1 MHFNLK
7 KHNTAGITY
16 KDDGQIPKG
25 KIHDGKIVNSNITF
39 KKPFKLQIRAS
50 KMMNG
55 NKTIKKKTVTY
66 PANTTLLNAI
76 DDTSKIYK
84 EMMIDI
90 ENHVVEEKSEL
101 SVDMKFKDAFK
112 AYVDHQIKE
121 YDNNDTKKPFYS
133 KGAYSFSNNWL
144 KPIHEKPLNK
154 IMPKDITA
162 LKSRMIDKSMRY
174 KLSIHQWVN
183 PVYVFVN
190 DNIDGYVKSPA
201 KIKKADRNFNDTREL
216 TLSYEEIK
224 ALFQRLRDYPIS
236 PYREVFMWLMHGRRR
251 GEVLS
256 LQWDDIDLKN
266 STYTIRAVNNKAR
279 INMTYKLTDR
289 LKDTLKVQA
298 GMNTLED
305 MQGYVFRGV
314 KDNTKPLH
322 ELRVRKHWIDLEV
335 PIVMHQLRAC
345 IVTYLKNVHNVS
357 NEMSGY
363 ILGHIQSS
371 SVTERYG
378 TFGYEVLANNLN
390 LMLDDVFDGVKSIDS
405 QLQQLQLL
413 FPNKTLEQLEV
424 FLNDR

>member
-1 MHFNLK
+1 
-7 KHNTAGITY
+7 
-16 KDDGQIPKG
+16 
-25 KIHDGKIVNSNITF
+25 
-39 KKPFKLQIRAS
+39 
-50 KMMNG
+50 
-55 NKTIKKKTVTY
+55 
-66 PANTTLLNAI
+66 
-76 DDTSKIYK
+76 
-84 EMMIDI
+84 MIDI
-90 ENHVVEEKSEL
+90 ENHIIEENSEL
-101 SVDMKFKDAFK
+101 SIDMKFKDAFK

-121 YDNNDTKKPFYS
+121 YENNDSKKPFYS
-133 KGAYSFSNNWL
+133 NGADAFSNNWL

-216 TLSYEEIK
+216 NLSNEEIK
-224 ALFQRLRDYPIS
+224 TLFQRLRDYPIS

-266 STYTIRAVNNKAR
+266 NTYMIRAVNNKAR
-279 INMTYKLTDR
+279 VNMTYKLTNR
-289 LKDTLKVQA
+289 LRDTLKIQA
-298 GMNTLED
+298 GVNTIED
-305 MQGYVFRGV
+305 MKGYVFRGV
-314 KDNTKPLH
+314 RDNTKPLH
-322 ELRVRKHWIDLEV
+322 ELRMRKHWLELEE

-371 SVTERYG
+371 TVTERYG
-378 TFGYEVLANNLN
+378 TYGYETLSDNLN
-390 LMLDDVFDGVKSIDS
+390 LMLDNVFDDVRPIDNK
-405 QLQQLQLL
+405 LQQLQTL
-413 FPNKTLEQLEV
+413 FPNKTKEQLEV
-424 FLNDR
+424 FLND